1 MYSKKGKLVCKSK
14 GGVDWYRYLTV
25 RHVKIILIKK
35 RLTFFCLGSCPAQ
48 VSSHSS
54 RSARRFVLAQ
64 FSKKI
69 MPLHT
74 LMIGEVYNYHEV
86 RRLLW
91 PGNSPDLN
99 MIKPAWDWLKRRT
112 TARGAPAKREDA
124 IRAWKQA
131 WEDLG
136 QEMIANGLGGS
147 FVHLKSDSMRRR
159 QWVPGRGNRW
169 GDIKGN
175 PSGDS

>member
-1 MYSKKGKLVCKSK
+1 MAG
-14 GGVDWYRYLTV
+14 
-25 RHVKIILIKK
+25 HIVKIILTVK
-35 RLTFFCLGSCPAQ
+35 RLAFLPRKLSSPS
-48 VSSHSS
+48 SSHSP